1 MVEAAMRMPASS
13 PMNIGPTLLSRTTS
27 PYLRLPALDVSGAP
41 ASHELVTR
49 PDDYPADGACGP
61 KFCLGVV
68 FQADGEARFSGLKVK
83 IMSSSAAWVVKSSPK
98 DLVGRNPNPL

>member
-1 MVEAAMRMPASS
+1 MEEGGDEDARIQPHDHGANVV
-13 PMNIGPTLLSRTTS
+13 SRTIS
-27 PYLRLPALDVSGAP
+27 PYFRLPVLEVSGAP

-61 KFCLGVV
+61 KICLMSVA
-68 FQADGEARFSGLKVK
+68 QADGKTKFSGLKVK